1 MKVLVATVCVLLC
14 TTALCSSAQE
24 KIHVPPTCC
33 FTYTSQKIPFQYVV
47 VYFKTSSQCPIPAV
61 IKGLYILVQKESVR
75 AVGRVG
81 SGDLNQGTAPATPEV
96 PSSLH

>member
-1 MKVLVATVCVLLC
+1 MKVLVATVCVLLSMGLSGRLSNSRPHSP
-14 TTALCSSAQE
+14 TE

-61 IKGLYILVQKESVR
+61 IKGLYICANPTHIWVQEYIR
-75 AVGRVG
+75 A
-81 SGDLNQGTAPATPEV
+81 LEKNA
-96 PSSLH
+96 